1 MKSLSVVLLAIAA
14 AGCSITQKVTPVGYL
29 EDRAICI
36 IEDPAVRS
44 GFLEEYRKTLI
55 EKGYVIT
62 MLPNGSSR
70 SACEVTTT
78 YLARWSWDMALYM
91 SFAEIKV
98 YKHGALKGEALY
110 DSRSG
115 GGRLDKFVNGGA
127 KIREL
132 VEQLFPG

>member
-1 MKSLSVVLLAIAA
+1 MKHRLVVLLAVVAT
-14 AGCSITQKVTPVGYL
+14 GCSITQKVTPVGDL
-29 EDRAICI
+29 GNRAVCI

-44 GFLEEYRKTLI
+44 GFLEEYKQTLVA
-55 EKGYVIT
+55 KGYSIT
-62 MLPNGSSR
+62 MLPNGSGR
-70 SACEVTTT
+70 DACEVTTT

-98 YKHGALKGEALY
+98 YKHGALAGEALY

-132 VEQLFPG
+132 VEQLFPS